1 MVKGTGNLE
10 LSVFFPAYNEE
21 ENIKSTV
28 EKAISVLET
37 LNLKSYEVMVVNDG
51 STDGT
56 AREVESLEK
65 KDKHVRLINRA
76 QNGGYGEALKDGLY
90 NAKYDYIVFT
100 DSDGQF
106 DFSEVKKFIDKAD
119 KADIVAGY
127 RINRSDPPIRV
138 LMGWVWT
145 MLGNLLLGI
154 GVRDVDCAFKLVKR
168 QVLDQ
173 IPRLESGRGGM
184 ISPEL
189 LAKAKM
195 RGFTI
200 TEVGV
205 NHFPRQAGR
214 QTGAD
219 IKVMV
224 RSFVDL
230 FRLWRNIK

>member
-145 MLGNLLLGI
+145 MLANLLLGI
-154 GVRDVDCAFKLVKR
+154 GVRDVDCAFKLVKKK
-168 QVLDQ
+168 VLEQ
-173 IPRLESGRGGM
+173 IPHLESGRGGM

-189 LAKAKM
+189 LAKAKVQ
-195 RGFTI
+195 GFTI

-219 IKVMV
+219 IKVML
-224 RSFVDL
+224 RSFIDL
-230 FRLWRNIK
+230 FRLWRNIR